1 MKKNLKME
9 NKFFVSLAFGV
20 LCFFAMMCF
29 SGCDGKKSKK
39 TSEEE
44 VQTVFAV
51 YAMKAKPSTL
61 DDYLEFGGNVQAA
74 SSVDIYP
81 DVQSGKISRILVK
94 VGEKVQKDQ
103 VLAEVDSSRPGMD
116 YKVSPVK
123 APVSGTV
130 TSLPINV
137 GSTVAASMPIGKI
150 SSTGKLEIKTNV
162 AERFISRIALYQRA
176 ELTFDAFP
184 GEKFPATVVEIDP
197 VLDTTSRT
205 LGIKLIQEPSDSR
218 LRAGMYA
225 RIKLVT
231 DTKSNTIVIP
241 HNVIVTRN
249 NKDIIYVL
257 NPTENTVSVR
267 EVKKGIRVD
276 DRQEVV
282 SGIESGDIIIVKG
295 QALLSEGAKV
305 NVINISE

>member
-1 MKKNLKME
+1 MNKSKICLKQIILVILIVFILSNFSSCSKKNAAKE
-9 NKFFVSLAFGV
+9 NE
-20 LCFFAMMCF
+20 
-29 SGCDGKKSKK
+29 D
-39 TSEEE
+39 

-51 YAMKAKPSTL
+51 YAMKAHASNL

-81 DVQSGKISRILVK
+81 DVQSGKITRILVK
-94 VGEKVQKDQ
+94 VGDKVQKDQ
-103 VLAEVDSSRPGMD
+103 ILAEVDSSRPGMD
-116 YKVSPVK
+116 YKVSPIK
-123 APVSGTV
+123 TPVGGTV

-162 AERFISRIALYQRA
+162 AERFISRIALYQKA
-176 ELTFDAFP
+176 ELSFDAFP
-184 GEKFPATVVEIDP
+184 GEKFPATLVEIDP

-218 LRAGMYA
+218 LKAGMYA
-225 RIKLVT
+225 KIKLIT
-231 DTKSNTIVIP
+231 ETKSNTIVIP
-241 HNVIVTRN
+241 NNVIVTRN
-249 NKDIIYVL
+249 SKDIVYVL
-257 NPTENTVSVR
+257 NPTDNTVSVR

-282 SGIESGDIIIVKG
+282 GGIEVGDIIVIKG
-295 QALLSEGAKV
+295 QALLSDGAKV
-305 NVINISE
+305 NVISIVD